1 MRFRASLQVRATKPG
16 WELGSKTPLLLN
28 LKKKASHDIAA
39 SASTMA
45 DPKAWSAVEG
55 AGDEALMDDEELLT
69 EEDKRPVVSSS
80 ECHGPMRR
88 RTRGQWSHP
97 VSATVR

>member
-45 DPKAWSAVEG
+45 DPKAWSTVDG
-55 AGDEALMDDEELLT
+55 AGDEELMDDEDLLT
-69 EEDKRPVVSSS
+69 DEDKRPVVSSS
-80 ECHGPMRR
+80 ECHGPIM
-88 RTRGQWSHP
+88 GESSGD
-97 VSATVR
+97 VMLSLEG